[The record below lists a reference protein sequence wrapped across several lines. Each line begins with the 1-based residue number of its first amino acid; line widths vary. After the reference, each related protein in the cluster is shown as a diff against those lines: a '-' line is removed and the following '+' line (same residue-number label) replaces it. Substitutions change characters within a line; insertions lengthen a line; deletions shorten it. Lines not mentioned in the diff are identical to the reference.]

1 MANTIAV
8 VKRSTLCLLISGVF
22 SNVLSAQSHS
32 LDVDSVAPTTCP
44 TDFHGIEIPADA
56 SACLLF
62 ADALPASL
70 TYHSKQTP
78 NDLIALFR
86 QHIDGPISQSL
97 SQNRILMRLQNDYKI
112 IVISPDETGSQ
123 VGILINPR

>member
-44 TDFHGIEIPADA
+44 TDFHG
-56 SACLLF
+56 LR
-62 ADALPASL
+62 
-70 TYHSKQTP
+70 YQQTP
-78 NDLIALFR
+78 VLVFYLPMRF
-86 QHIDGPISQSL
+86 QHH
-97 SQNRILMRLQNDYKI
+97 
-112 IVISPDETGSQ
+112 
-123 VGILINPR
+123 